1 MPKKTEPE
9 IEIIDDV
16 DQGTPE
22 WRALRV
28 GLPTASN
35 FGDVMAAGEGK
46 VRGLYLRKMAGEIIT
61 GLPAEDFRSR
71 AMERGA
77 EMEDSLRAAFQ
88 IETGLDPRQ
97 VAFVRRRRPYGIIG
111 ASPDALI
118 GDDCG
123 LEIKKAE
130 PHVLIEILRAGRV
143 PPEHVPQVQGNML
156 VSGRPWWWLAIGF
169 PGMPMFKRK
178 IARDS
183 SYCARLEVA
192 LETFTQDLDE
202 MVVWLR
208 RYGRE

>member
-1 MPKKTEPE
+1 MLEKVQPE
-9 IEIIDDV
+9 IEIVDDV
-16 DQGTPE
+16 PQGGDE
-22 WRALRV
+22 WRALRCGKV
-28 GLPTASN
+28 TASN
-35 FGDVMAAGEGK
+35 FGDVMAGGENR
-46 VRGLYLRKMAGEIIT
+46 VRGLYMRKVAGEIIT
-61 GLPAEDFRSR
+61 GLPAEDFKSR
-71 AMERGA
+71 AMERGS

-88 IETGLDPRQ
+88 IETGLSPRQ

-130 PHVLIEILRAGRV
+130 PHVLIDILRAGRV
-143 PPEHVPQVQGNML
+143 PPEHVAQVQGNML

-178 IARDS
+178 VARDTA
-183 SYCARLEVA
+183 YHARLEVG
-192 LETFTQDLDE
+192 LETFQQELDE

-208 RYGRE
+208 KYGRE